1 MTSHTLNWDPGLK
14 ELSISQS
21 FVSRKIS
28 ILRHFM
34 ALQIV
39 LAYVYDWW
47 MKILAKLADVGV
59 KRLQQFN
66 TIGDARLIALHKTFL
81 NGLIRKFGLST
92 YQLLWLSFF
101 KGIVIAFVIM
111 YLYLV
116 FRWLKLRQRKS
127 RGSAAI
133 ATALAKIYSPT
144 IVRFG
149 CNVKV

>member
-1 MTSHTLNWDPGLK
+1 
-14 ELSISQS
+14 
-21 FVSRKIS
+21 
-28 ILRHFM
+28 
-34 ALQIV
+34 
-39 LAYVYDWW
+39 

-111 YLYLV
+111 YLCLV
-116 FRWLKLRQRKS
+116 FR
-127 RGSAAI
+127 
-133 ATALAKIYSPT
+133 
-144 IVRFG
+144 
-149 CNVKV
+149 